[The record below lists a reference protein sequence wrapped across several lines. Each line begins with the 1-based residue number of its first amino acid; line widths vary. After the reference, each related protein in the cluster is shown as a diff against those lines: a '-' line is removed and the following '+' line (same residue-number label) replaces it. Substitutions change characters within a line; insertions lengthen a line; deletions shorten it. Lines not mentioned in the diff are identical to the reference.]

1 MFKAPYRLEK
11 NRWRTRVRFES
22 RPEGLGKSSLD
33 SATRARPA
41 RPMWSRP
48 QDEHD
53 DVGAIERTSV
63 HRQSARGHA
72 SSRARDAAR
81 DDTFQNTN
89 EDVGSTAERPD
100 SPIDSIDGYDCF
112 EVDRD
117 IGMLKDT
124 NAEEATWEPLS
135 SIYMD
140 APVVVKRYL
149 KGVPSKEAKALKNAL
164 KMI

>member
-1 MFKAPYRLEK
+1 MTWVPPKERQCIVKVHVVMQAQGRGMQ
-11 NRWRTRVRFES
+11 RATTR
-22 RPEGLGKSSLD
+22 
-33 SATRARPA
+33 
-41 RPMWSRP
+41 
-48 QDEHD
+48 
-53 DVGAIERTSV
+53 
-63 HRQSARGHA
+63 
-72 SSRARDAAR
+72 
-81 DDTFQNTN
+81 FQNTN

-100 SPIDSIDGYDCF
+100 SPIDFIDGYDCF

-149 KGVPSKEAKALKNAL
+149 KGLPSK
-164 KMI
+164 